1 MNLTQKL
8 RTAIRGRIVLDLP
21 EIKEVLKV
29 RDEIWDL
36 LWEVNYNALNEV
48 EKKLY
53 NKFESKIIPE
63 NPIWKLNLS
72 GEYIPELENKRL
84 KYSSWSMESGYNPYE
99 VFKYCELRNK
109 RFGEQ
114 KVVKPIP
121 YVFSGIEEIKKE
133 RPETYNILVNK
144 IEQVIDLLNVAN
156 NKMEYL
162 EEILTDPI
170 ISMRDI
176 NKHFNELYKIIKE
189 EEGK

>member
-8 RTAIRGRIVLDLP
+8 RTAIRGRVVLDLP

-84 KYSSWSMESGYNPYE
+84 RYSSWSMESGYNPYE

-114 KVVKPIP
+114 KEKVVKPIP
-121 YVFSGIEEIKKE
+121 YVFSGIEEIKKAKE
-133 RPETYNILVNK
+133 CLYTIQALKNETSKILKADNA
-144 IEQVIDLLNVAN
+144 IIDDII
-156 NKMEYL
+156 KR
-162 EEILTDPI
+162 I
-170 ISMRDI
+170 ISMASI
-176 NKHFNELYKIIKE
+176 
-189 EEGK
+189 